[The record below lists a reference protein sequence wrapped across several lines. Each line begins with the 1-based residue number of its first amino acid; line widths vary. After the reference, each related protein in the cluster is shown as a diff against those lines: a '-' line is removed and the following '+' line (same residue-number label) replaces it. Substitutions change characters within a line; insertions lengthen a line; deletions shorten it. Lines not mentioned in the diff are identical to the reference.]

1 MVHSPLANAGA
12 TLSALK
18 RHGIYTRKSLGQ
30 HFLIDDNVV
39 GRILALARLSGD
51 EPVLEVGPGIGT
63 LTVAL
68 CDAAGW
74 VVSVERDDR
83 LLVVLREMSASRA
96 NLTIVH
102 ADAVSVP
109 PAALGTPLGPPVA
122 LVANLPYAVAA
133 TVVLR
138 SFEVLPSLRTAV
150 VMVQSEVADRMAATV
165 GTKEY
170 GAYTVKLNLL
180 ARVGD
185 RFSVARGCFLPPP
198 RVDSAVLRLDR
209 IDQPASPEYVQA
221 AMSMADGSFAQ
232 RRKKLR
238 NSVMNALGPDPMLL
252 DAVLADARI
261 DGDRRGETLTVSEYL
276 RLGEAALRHGLL
288 P

>member
-1 MVHSPLANAGA
+1 VLNN
-12 TLSALK
+12 
-18 RHGIYTRKSLGQ
+18 HGIYTRKALGQ

-39 GRILALARLSGD
+39 GRILALAGLSGD

-68 CDAAGW
+68 CDAAAW
-74 VVSVERDDR
+74 VVSVERDAR
-83 LLVVLREMSASRA
+83 LLPVLQQTSGGCE
-96 NLTIVH
+96 NLTLVH
-102 ADAVSVP
+102 ADAVDVSP
-109 PAALGTPLGPPVA
+109 TQLSTPLGPPVA

-138 SFEVLPSLRTAV
+138 SFEVLPSLRVAV
-150 VMVQSEVADRMAATV
+150 VMVQSEVADRMTAV
-165 GTKEY
+165 PGTKEY

-180 ARVGD
+180 ARAAG

-198 RVDSAVLRLDR
+198 RVDSAVLRLER
-209 IDQPASPEYVQA
+209 VQEVAPSEYVRA
-221 AMSMADGSFAQ
+221 AMSMADASFAQ

-238 NSVMNALGPDPMLL
+238 NSVMNALRPDSVLL
-252 DAVLADARI
+252 DAVLAEACI
-261 DGDRRGETLTVSEYL
+261 DGDRRGETLTVQEFL